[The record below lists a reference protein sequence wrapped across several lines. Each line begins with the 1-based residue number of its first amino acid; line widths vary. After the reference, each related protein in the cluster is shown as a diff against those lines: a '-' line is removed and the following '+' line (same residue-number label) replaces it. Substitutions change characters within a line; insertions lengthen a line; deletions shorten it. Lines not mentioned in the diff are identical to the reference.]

1 MIKNILITGGAGYIG
16 SHIAD
21 VLVKNKKKIFI
32 VDNLET
38 GYRRLINKKAKF
50 YNTNINN
57 FKKVKKILIKN
68 KIDTVIHLA
77 ASISIN
83 ESKKNPKKFYK
94 NNVVATSVLVKAC
107 QNNFVKN
114 FIFSST
120 AAVYKDTNNKV
131 NEKSIIK
138 PKSIYGKTK
147 KKAED
152 IIIKSFKGKKINYAI
167 LRYFNVVGASDNKKI
182 GPIKKN
188 DTLFK
193 NLAMSIIGKNHI
205 IRVYGCNYKTKD
217 GSCVR
222 DYVHVSDL
230 ADMHNK
236 VLNKIDK
243 TKKSVILNCG
253 YGKGISVIQAAKAF
267 IKYSR
272 KKIKLV
278 YENKRPGDLA
288 SSIASNKKIK
298 KYIQWSPKHK
308 DLSTI
313 VKSCIEW
320 ESKLSK

>member
-1 MIKNILITGGAGYIG
+1 MKNILVTGGAGYIG
-16 SHIAD
+16 SHIIEI
-21 VLVKNKKKIFI
+21 LIKKRHKVVI

-38 GYRRLINKKAKF
+38 GYKQLVHKKAKF
-50 YNTNINN
+50 YNADINN
-57 FKKVKKILIKN
+57 FKKIKKIIKEN

-77 ASISIN
+77 ASISIS

-94 NNVVATSVLVKAC
+94 NNVIGTSVLAKAC
-107 QNNFVKN
+107 QNTLVKS

-120 AAVYKDTNNKV
+120 AAVYKDTNEKV
-131 NEKSIIK
+131 NETSKIK

-152 IIIKSFKGKKINYAI
+152 IIMNSFKNTKVNYAI
-167 LRYFNVVGASDNKKI
+167 LRYFNVVGASNNKKI

-193 NLAMSIIGKNHI
+193 NLSMSIFKKTPI
-205 IRVYGCNYKTKD
+205 IKVYGSDYQTKD

-230 ADMHNK
+230 ADMHHK

-253 YGKGISVIQAAKAF
+253 YGKGVSVIQVAKVF
-267 IKYSR
+267 IKYSK
-272 KKIKLV
+272 KKIKLI
-278 YENKRPGDLA
+278 YEQRRPGDLA
-288 SSIASNKKIK
+288 SSIASNQKIK
-298 KYIQWSPKHK
+298 KYIKWSPKYNN
-308 DLSTI
+308 LSTI
-313 VKSCIEW
+313 VKTCIKW
-320 ESKLSK
+320 ESKLAK

>member
-16 SHIAD
+16 SHIAE
-21 VLVKNKKKIFI
+21 VLTKNKKKIFI

-38 GYRRLINKKAKF
+38 GYIRLINKKAKF
-50 YNTNINN
+50 YNTDINN
-57 FKKVKKILIKN
+57 FKKLKKIIEKN

-94 NNVVATSVLVKAC
+94 NNVVGTSVLVKAC
-107 QNNFVKN
+107 QNTLVKN

-120 AAVYKDTNNKV
+120 AAVYKDTNKKV
-131 NEKSIIK
+131 NEMSKIK

-152 IIIKSFKGKKINYAI
+152 IIINNFKNKKINYAI
-167 LRYFNVVGASDNKKI
+167 LRYFNVVGASNSQII

-193 NLAMSIIGKNHI
+193 NLSMTVIKKNPI
-205 IRVYGCNYKTKD
+205 IRVYGSNYKTKD

-222 DYVHVSDL
+222 DYIHVSDL
-230 ADMHNK
+230 TDIHYK
-236 VLNKIDK
+236 VLKKINK
-243 TKKSVILNCG
+243 TKKSIILNCG
-253 YGKGISVIQAAKAF
+253 YGKGVSVIQAAKEF
-267 IKYSR
+267 IKYSK

-278 YENKRPGDLA
+278 
-288 SSIASNKKIK
+288 NKKRK
-298 KYIQWSPKHK
+298 P
-308 DLSTI
+308 DN
-313 VKSCIEW
+313 
-320 ESKLSK
+320 

>member
-1 MIKNILITGGAGYIG
+1 MKNILVTGGAGYIG
-16 SHIAD
+16 SHIIEI
-21 VLVKNKKKIFI
+21 LIRKKYKVVI

-38 GYRRLINKKAKF
+38 GYKQLIHKKAKF
-50 YNTNINN
+50 YNVDINN
-57 FKKVKKILIKN
+57 FKKIKKIIKEN

-94 NNVVATSVLVKAC
+94 NNVIGTSVLVKAC
-107 QNNFVKN
+107 QNTLVKN

-131 NEKSIIK
+131 NETSKIK

-152 IIIKSFKGKKINYAI
+152 IIMNSFKNTKINYAI
-167 LRYFNVVGASDNKKI
+167 LRYFNVVGASNNKKI

-193 NLAMSIIGKNHI
+193 NLSMSIFKKTPI
-205 IRVYGCNYKTKD
+205 IRVYGSNYKTKD

-230 ADMHNK
+230 ADMHHK

-253 YGKGISVIQAAKAF
+253 YGKGASVIQVAKVF
-267 IKYSR
+267 IKYSK

-278 YENKRPGDLA
+278 YEKRRTGDLA
-288 SSIASNKKIK
+288 SSIASNQKIK
-298 KYIQWSPKHK
+298 KYIKWSPKYNN
-308 DLSTI
+308 LSTI
-313 VKSCIEW
+313 VKTCIKW
-320 ESKLSK
+320 ESKLTK